1 MTTLKLDKIYK
12 KYPNATHYSVED
24 FSIDIKDKEFI
35 VFVGPQDVVNQQLSV
50 WLLVSKKSQKVNS
63 ISMVKWLMTNHQ
75 KIVTLPWYSKTMHFT
90 LT

>member
-35 VFVGPQDVVNQQLSV
+35 VFVGPSGCG
-50 WLLVSKKSQKVNS
+50 
-63 ISMVKWLMTNHQ
+63 
-75 KIVTLPWYSKTMHFT
+75 P
-90 LT
+90 

>member
-35 VFVGPQDVVNQQLSV
+35 VFVGPLVLNSVNIKKTISTNV
-50 WLLVSKKSQKVNS
+50 CVKLLLALV
-63 ISMVKWLMTNHQ
+63 
-75 KIVTLPWYSKTMHFT
+75 
-90 LT
+90 

>member
-35 VFVGPQDVVNQQLSV
+35 VFVGPSDVVNQTTSPYGC
-50 WLLVSKKSQKVNS
+50 WSRR
-63 ISMVKWLMTNHQ
+63 NHRR
-75 KIVTLPWYSKTMHFT
+75 
-90 LT
+90 

>member
-35 VFVGPQDVVNQQLSV
+35 V
-50 WLLVSKKSQKVNS
+50 LLVSKKSQKVNS